1 MGVVRSSRILLL
13 CLVALAGFAL
23 GAAHSSEVFRVIVL
37 VVAVSAGTW
46 VLRGVVEGMRQPVP
60 TGRTGRRRF
69 ETYWPARC
77 SHCGARGGPG
87 LRMIAGRDAYICE
100 LCLRRG
106 VELLDSPDDITRFI

>member
-1 MGVVRSSRILLL
+1 MRSSRILLL

-37 VVAVSAGTW
+37 ILAVSAGTW
-46 VLRGVVEGMRQPVP
+46 VLRGVVDGMREPP
-60 TGRTGRRRF
+60 APGRMGRRRF
-69 ETYWPARC
+69 DTYWPARC
-77 SHCGARGGPG
+77 SHCGARGGPA
-87 LRMIAGRDAYICE
+87 LRMVAGRDAYICE